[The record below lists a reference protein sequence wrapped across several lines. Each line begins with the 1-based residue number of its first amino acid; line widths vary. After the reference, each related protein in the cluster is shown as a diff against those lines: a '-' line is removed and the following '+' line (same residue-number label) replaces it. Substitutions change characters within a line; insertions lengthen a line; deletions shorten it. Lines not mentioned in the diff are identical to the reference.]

1 MSDFEQK
8 IADEI
13 TKILDSAK
21 DADAIKIKINQH
33 KDDVTIEEI
42 NRFIESE
49 VIKAVFFY
57 KRNDKINKNQ
67 AEKISG
73 RAINMLKKETVIS

>member
-1 MSDFEQK
+1 MSDFKQK

-49 VIKAVFFY
+49 VIKAVSFY

-67 AEKISG
+67 AEKISE